1 MRTHDILI
9 EMELGFLKR
18 AQSKVVAVADVGS
31 GSAAFAVLEVPA
43 KGPSIVHAAER
54 AILPIEQR
62 SPEVAIAAVGAELQ
76 RVGEKMLKI
85 YAEKAKNTPHPESVL
100 CVIRAPWTRSQAVRE
115 ATRFEKETLVS
126 PSLISELAQKALQ
139 HASDIEKSDYL
150 DATVARVELNG
161 YPTKKPGGKRAH
173 EISVTAL
180 VSGCDPPIRA
190 AVEHSLEALL
200 PHIPRTLRSGS
211 RALLSVLREYSP
223 GQDYVIIDMGGE
235 GATIIVVRD
244 GAPAEQSIVSEGVYN
259 VLRRLSGAGM
269 PEEVLG
275 MMRMMARDQ
284 CTSTACEAT
293 AQALARIEP
302 ELVKAFGEGMAKC
315 ASLRR
320 LPNSLFVVTHPDMAL
335 WLSQFF
341 SRIDFTQFTQT
352 AQPFV
357 VKVLAPKNMAAWVSP
372 VPGITLDCGMAVP
385 AALVNIEA
393 SSQI

>member
-1 MRTHDILI
+1 MK
-9 EMELGFLKR
+9 LGFSKG
-18 AQSKVVAVADVGS
+18 AKQKVVAVADVGS
-31 GSAAFAVLEVPA
+31 GSAGFAVLEVPA

-76 RVGEKMLKI
+76 RVGEKMLKA
-85 YAEKAKNTPHPESVL
+85 YTERKARNTPLPESVL

-115 ATRFEKETLVS
+115 ATRFEKETLIG
-126 PSLISELAQKALQ
+126 PSLVSDLAKKALQ
-139 HASDIEKSDYL
+139 HVSGIEKNDYL

-161 YPTKKPGGKRAH
+161 YPTKKPEGKHAH
-173 EISVTAL
+173 EIAVTAL
-180 VSGCDPPIRA
+180 ISGCDPAIRA
-190 AVEHSLEALL
+190 AVEHSLEALM
-200 PHIPRTLRSGS
+200 PHTPRILRSGS
-211 RALLSVLREYSP
+211 RALLSVMREYSP

-235 GATIIVVRD
+235 GATIIAVRD
-244 GAPAEQSIVSEGVYN
+244 GAPAEQSIVSEGIYS

-275 MMRMMARDQ
+275 MMRMIARDQ

-315 ASLRR
+315 ALLRR

-372 VPGITLDCGMAVP
+372 ASGITLDCGMAVP

-393 SSQI
+393 GSQI